1 MRTLFLAALLANLA
15 LAAWGYW
22 QHTQPS
28 PNAAYLQQQI
38 SPERIRLITPE
49 EAERLAAPRKTSA
62 APVCV
67 EWGAFA
73 AADVPKAIEA
83 IEALGV
89 KTQERRQE
97 DAARWW
103 VMLPPLATRTA
114 ANPRV
119 GELKKLG
126 IEDVGL
132 IDDDAG
138 GFRNG
143 ISLGVFRSEDGAKT
157 RVDTL
162 TRRGVAGVLVVPR
175 EHTVRVYLQVRD
187 APEGFRGRAAE
198 LRAGWPSTDLR
209 DCPGEGRG

>member
-1 MRTLFLAALLANLA
+1 MRTLFLAVLLANLM
-15 LAAWGYW
+15 LGAWGYW
-22 QHTQPS
+22 QQTQPP

-38 SPERIRLITPE
+38 LPERIRLITTE
-49 EAERLAAPRKTSA
+49 EAERMAAPRKPT
-62 APVCV
+62 APSVCI

-103 VMLPPLATRTA
+103 VMLPPLANRAA
-114 ANPRV
+114 ANTRIA
-119 GELKKLG
+119 ELKKAG

-143 ISLGVFRSEDGAKT
+143 ISLGLFRSEDGART
-157 RVDTL
+157 RVDML
-162 TRRGVAGVLVVPR
+162 AKRGVAGVRIVPR
-175 EHTVRVYLQVRD
+175 EQTLRVYLQVRD

-198 LRAGWPSTDLR
+198 LKSGWPSADLR
-209 DCPGEGRG
+209 DCPGEAKG